1 MGPEKRLNTQGA
13 NRMLRTGGLL
23 LGYREVYTAWTV
35 VLFQESLRKVDTGS

>member
-1 MGPEKRLNTQGA
+1 MGPETGLNSQGA
-13 NRMLRTGGLL
+13 NRMRRAGGLP